1 MTYFLF
7 KIYLLWY
14 HTIIALIRAHGAY
27 YISFWVKKGGN
38 NLKESASLKGGHLFY
53 ISDLSSKH
61 VVTVN

>member
-38 NLKESASLKGGHLFY
+38 NLKESTLLKEGTYF
-53 ISDLSSKH
+53 IFQTSP
-61 VVTVN
+61 VNMR